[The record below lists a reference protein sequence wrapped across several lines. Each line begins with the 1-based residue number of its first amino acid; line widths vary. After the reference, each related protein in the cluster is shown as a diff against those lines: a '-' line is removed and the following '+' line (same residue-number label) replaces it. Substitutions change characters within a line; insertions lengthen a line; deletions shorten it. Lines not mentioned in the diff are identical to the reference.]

1 MREIVLDTETTGID
15 PAQGHRI
22 IEIGALEIVN
32 QRPTGAQLHL
42 YINPER
48 EVEAGAL
55 EVHGLSNEFLED
67 KPLFADIVDEFLE
80 FIGKSSMVIHNA
92 PFDMGFINSEL
103 KRLGRE
109 ELPMSR
115 ATDTLTMARRKFPGA
130 QANLNAL
137 CRRFD
142 IDNSHRDLHGALVDA
157 DLLASVYLEL
167 LGGRQRN
174 LSLEPDKTVRK
185 TDDKGQMD
193 RPKALSFRPTLHV
206 STGRTRQATP
216 KRRRIL
222 RFLKNCRIRSGT
234 AEPSLLSGFRAGIRA
249 VSGLLAFQV
258 VLVDRDEIDRLD
270 AERHETA
277 IPCHVGNDGAGK
289 REHQPR
295 RLDHDQRV
303 QIIPLG
309 ARRRH
314 DGGIGQLCKEQGLLA
329 GFCPGAERQHDF
341 ILFAVQAACADIDAD
356 FDIRL

>member
-32 QRPTGAQLHL
+32 QTPTGAQLHL

-80 FIGKSSMVIHNA
+80 FIGESSMVIHNA

-142 IDNSHRDLHGALVDA
+142 IDNSHRELHGALVDA

-174 LSLEPDKTVRK
+174 LSLEPDKTARK
-185 TDDKGQMD
+185 TDD
-193 RPKALSFRPTLHV
+193 
-206 STGRTRQATP
+206 
-216 KRRRIL
+216 
-222 RFLKNCRIRSGT
+222 
-234 AEPSLLSGFRAGIRA
+234 
-249 VSGLLAFQV
+249 
-258 VLVDRDEIDRLD
+258 
-270 AERHETA
+270 
-277 IPCHVGNDGAGK
+277 
-289 REHQPR
+289 
-295 RLDHDQRV
+295 
-303 QIIPLG
+303 
-309 ARRRH
+309 
-314 DGGIGQLCKEQGLLA
+314 
-329 GFCPGAERQHDF
+329 
-341 ILFAVQAACADIDAD
+341 
-356 FDIRL
+356 

>member
-32 QRPTGAQLHL
+32 QTPTGAQLHL

-48 EVEAGAL
+48 DIEAGAL

-80 FIGKSSMVIHNA
+80 FIGESSMVIHNA

-174 LSLEPDKTVRK
+174 LSLEPDKTARK
-185 TDDKGQMD
+185 TDDKGLDGQAEGFVLQADASRFD
-193 RPKALSFRPTLHV
+193 RPHEAS
-206 STGRTRQATP
+206 
-216 KRRRIL
+216 
-222 RFLKNCRIRSGT
+222 
-234 AEPSLLSGFRAGIRA
+234 
-249 VSGLLAFQV
+249 
-258 VLVDRDEIDRLD
+258 D
-270 AERHETA
+270 AE
-277 IPCHVGNDGAGK
+277 
-289 REHQPR
+289 
-295 RLDHDQRV
+295 
-303 QIIPLG
+303 
-309 ARRRH
+309 
-314 DGGIGQLCKEQGLLA
+314 KEAHRALLEKLQD
-329 GFCPGAERQHDF
+329 PVWNR
-341 ILFAVQAACADIDAD
+341 
-356 FDIRL
+356 

>member
-32 QRPTGAQLHL
+32 QTPTGAQLHL

-80 FIGKSSMVIHNA
+80 FIGESSMVIHNA

-103 KRLGRE
+103 KRLGRD
-109 ELPMSR
+109 ELRMSR
-115 ATDTLTMARRKFPGA
+115 ATDTLAMARRKFPGA

-174 LSLEPDKTVRK
+174 LSLEPEQAAQKSAHGESEGPA
-185 TDDKGQMD
+185 KG
-193 RPKALSFRPTLHV
+193 LSFRPTPRA
-206 STGRTRQATP
+206 STGRTRRATP
-216 KRRRIL
+216 KKPHMRRSWKS
-222 RFLKNCRIRSGT
+222 FRIRSGI
-234 AEPSLLSGFRAGIRA
+234 ADPSRRQAPSPESAPFPAPPACWR
-249 VSGLLAFQV
+249 S
-258 VLVDRDEIDRLD
+258 RL
-270 AERHETA
+270 
-277 IPCHVGNDGAGK
+277 
-289 REHQPR
+289 
-295 RLDHDQRV
+295 
-303 QIIPLG
+303 
-309 ARRRH
+309 
-314 DGGIGQLCKEQGLLA
+314 
-329 GFCPGAERQHDF
+329 FW
-341 ILFAVQAACADIDAD
+341 
-356 FDIRL
+356 